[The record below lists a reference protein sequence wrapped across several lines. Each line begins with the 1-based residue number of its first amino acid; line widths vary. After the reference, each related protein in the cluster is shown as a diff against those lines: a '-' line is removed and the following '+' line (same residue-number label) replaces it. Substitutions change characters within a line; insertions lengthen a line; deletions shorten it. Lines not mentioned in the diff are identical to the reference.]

1 MAEKIKCDCGV
12 IFTPEE
18 GQTHCNYCGKKLA
31 DIGKTPKKVG
41 KMKELKEKRPFWKN
55 KYFKIAVFIVLTLIV
70 PYLTI
75 PALLIWLFQ
84 KNQKISKKVKVIT
97 YALIGTLLAVFL
109 AHSINAYS
117 KDPEPTLEILSPKNN
132 AEVQTDSIEIQ
143 GTYEPKDRTVWVNGK
158 KIQAENGNFS
168 SSVTLKKGENKIKIQ
183 AGNWKRATLNLT
195 IVRVP
200 APEELAEQ
208 EAERKAEE
216 ERKTQ
221 ERQKKADE
229 KSRKQAEQKARE
241 AQEEQKKAEEE
252 SRKQAEKKA
261 QEEQKAEEEKLFV
274 QEESVKS
281 AKKIGVSYNQMM
293 NYLSN
298 FFTMEKST
306 PVDGE
311 DRYMGTASSGLAT
324 LEIIGGKDNITQASL
339 MIGIPNDSPILVT
352 ENSAIMLRFL
362 KNAVP
367 EWEDITDW
375 FTASLEELTY
385 SSNGKI
391 EKLYGDK
398 VIKLTLIKELGMMMA
413 TVEHK

>member
-1 MAEKIKCDCGV
+1 ME
-12 IFTPEE
+12 
-18 GQTHCNYCGKKLA
+18 
-31 DIGKTPKKVG
+31 
-41 KMKELKEKRPFWKN
+41 ELKEKRPFWKN
-55 KYFKIAVFIVLTLIV
+55 KYFKIAIFIVLTLIV

-75 PALLIWLFQ
+75 PVLLIWLFQ

-117 KDPEPTLEILSPKNN
+117 KDPEPTLEILNPKNN

-158 KIQAENGNFS
+158 KIQAENGSFS

-183 AGNWKRATLNLT
+183 AGNWKRATVNLT

-200 APEELAEQ
+200 TPEELAEQ

-252 SRKQAEKKA
+252 SRKQAEKKT
-261 QEEQKAEEEKLFV
+261 QEEQKAEAEKPFV
-274 QEESVKS
+274 QKEVTEESVKS
-281 AKKIGVSYNQMM
+281 ALASLKEASYRVMSEKEITKVEVSDDLAGISEDISEGKIITVYFKPETVWDEKDTLKMTAGTAVAVMRRLFAHPKIASVTVWVDGDFTDQYGKTETAKAALVQITKQTADKIEWDEFKNMVLVDYNKLFNIADAKYIHPAILKKI
-293 NYLSN
+293 
-298 FFTMEKST
+298 
-306 PVDGE
+306 
-311 DRYMGTASSGLAT
+311 
-324 LEIIGGKDNITQASL
+324 
-339 MIGIPNDSPILVT
+339 
-352 ENSAIMLRFL
+352 
-362 KNAVP
+362 
-367 EWEDITDW
+367 
-375 FTASLEELTY
+375 
-385 SSNGKI
+385 
-391 EKLYGDK
+391 
-398 VIKLTLIKELGMMMA
+398 
-413 TVEHK
+413 

>member
-200 APEELAEQ
+200 APEERLKKKERRRKDRKKQMRSQ
-208 EAERKAEE
+208 ENKQNRKL
-216 ERKTQ
+216 
-221 ERQKKADE
+221 E
-229 KSRKQAEQKARE
+229 KPKRSRRKQRKNPESKQRKRH
-241 AQEEQKKAEEE
+241 KKNK
-252 SRKQAEKKA
+252 RPKKR
-261 QEEQKAEEEKLFV
+261 
-274 QEESVKS
+274 
-281 AKKIGVSYNQMM
+281 
-293 NYLSN
+293 NYLS
-298 FFTMEKST
+298 KKK
-306 PVDGE
+306 
-311 DRYMGTASSGLAT
+311 ASS
-324 LEIIGGKDNITQASL
+324 Q
-339 MIGIPNDSPILVT
+339 
-352 ENSAIMLRFL
+352 L
-362 KNAVP
+362 KR
-367 EWEDITDW
+367 
-375 FTASLEELTY
+375 
-385 SSNGKI
+385 
-391 EKLYGDK
+391 
-398 VIKLTLIKELGMMMA
+398 
-413 TVEHK
+413 